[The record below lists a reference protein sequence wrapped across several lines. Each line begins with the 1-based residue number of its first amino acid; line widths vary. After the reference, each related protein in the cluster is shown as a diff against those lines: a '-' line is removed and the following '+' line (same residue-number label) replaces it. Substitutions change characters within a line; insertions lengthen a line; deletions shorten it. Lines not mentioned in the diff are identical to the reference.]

1 MAEELLEAQAVE
13 EEVPEGAEVEDE
25 PGEVRRLPERKR
37 AVELDVVRSEV
48 TTAALAAAGGVVAG
62 AATVAVVR
70 AIGAAGRNR
79 GSRVI
84 GRGSRGRRPSKV
96 VASRSFLVDVH
107 LLGDK

>member
-13 EEVPEGAEVEDE
+13 EDVPEGDEVEAVD
-25 PGEVRRLPERKR
+25 VRPLPERKR
-37 AVELDVVRSEV
+37 AVEVDVVRSEV

-70 AIGAAGRNR
+70 AIGAGRSK
-79 GSRVI
+79 GSRVPAV
-84 GRGSRGRRPSKV
+84 RSLRGRRPSKV

-107 LLGDK
+107 LLGNK

>member
-1 MAEELLEAQAVE
+1 MAEELLEVQAVE
-13 EEVPEGAEVEDE
+13 EEVPEGAEVET
-25 PGEVRRLPERKR
+25 GEVRPLPERR
-37 AVELDVVRSEV
+37 RGADLVARNEV

-70 AIGAAGRNR
+70 AIGAVGRSR
-79 GSRVI
+79 GRSP
-84 GRGSRGRRPSKV
+84 GLRGRRPAKV